1 MPPSLIFLYF
11 VKTRHIA
18 NIKKPLANII
28 IIQPRYLDKD
38 DCRLRKNDSEIS
50 EFKETIVVIT
60 AIRSMDNKNLGLLKL
75 FIKLRNLKSSET

>member
-1 MPPSLIFLYF
+1 M
-11 VKTRHIA
+11 
-18 NIKKPLANII
+18 

-38 DCRLRKNDSEIS
+38 DWRLRKNVSEIS

-60 AIRSMDNKNLGLLKL
+60 AIRRMDNKNLGLLKL

>member
-1 MPPSLIFLYF
+1 M
-11 VKTRHIA
+11 
-18 NIKKPLANII
+18 

-38 DCRLRKNDSEIS
+38 DWRLRKNDSEMS
-50 EFKETIVVIT
+50 EFNETIGVIT

>member
-1 MPPSLIFLYF
+1 M
-11 VKTRHIA
+11 
-18 NIKKPLANII
+18 

-38 DCRLRKNDSEIS
+38 DWRLRKNDSEIS

-60 AIRSMDNKNLGLLKL
+60 TIRSMDNKNLGLLKL

>member
-1 MPPSLIFLYF
+1 M
-11 VKTRHIA
+11 
-18 NIKKPLANII
+18 

-38 DCRLRKNDSEIS
+38 DWRLRKNDSEMS

-60 AIRSMDNKNLGLLKL
+60 TIRSMDNKNLGLLKL